1 MRNTLKKMSKK
12 VSNTLKKM
20 RNKVSKTISRKKVNN
35 TTSNTMNK
43 TVNKTTSNTMNNKIE
58 RCKKIYCNK
67 KIKNIEELDKKK
79 MNLYAIGNTVDPSFY
94 LNKETYQKAEDTCYK
109 EYCNPTCK
117 NTILESGKLSNKY
130 RATTKFIEQTIPGA
144 TNEHRKEIFG
154 NKTTVLK
161 NGFYEKVPN
170 NIVEKAKK
178 KGIISVCTQSWM

>member
-1 MRNTLKKMSKK
+1 MRNTLKKMSNK
-12 VSNTLKKM
+12 VRNTLKKM

-35 TTSNTMNK
+35 TTSNTMN
-43 TVNKTTSNTMNNKIE
+43 NKIE
-58 RCKKIYCNK
+58 RCKKTYCNK
-67 KIKNIEELDKKK
+67 KIKNIQELNKKK
-79 MNLYAIGNTVDPSFY
+79 MNLYAIGNAADPSFY
-94 LNKETYQKAEDTCYK
+94 LNNESYQMAADMCYE

-130 RATTKFIEQTIPGA
+130 RATTKFIEKTMPGA
-144 TNEHRKEIFG
+144 TNEQRKEIFG